1 MIWTKRPRIDTLC
14 AVGFCL
20 EHFMPR
26 KSSQGE
32 TQAYLELAEIIF
44 LTLAPDGTVSHINE
58 YGARLLG
65 YAPDEIIGLHWVD
78 KFVPERFR
86 NETQAV
92 LKAAVTSSA
101 EDSLH
106 FQSPVLAQNGREI
119 TIYWHYRCAPGS
131 KGSLVISTGVDITL
145 RSQAEQN
152 LEKVEARAN
161 AVLNS
166 VIDAIINIDAR
177 GTIQMF
183 NPAAVKMF
191 GYGREEVLGKNV
203 SLLMGTPHRDKHDG
217 YIHNYLHTGDAK
229 IIGIGREL
237 MARKKDGSEFPIHL
251 TVTEVT
257 GTGQRSFTGIIRDLT
272 ERSESLHRL
281 RQRDDE
287 IRETR
292 ERLAHMERL
301 GSLNAM
307 TAGIAHEL
315 NQPLA
320 AITTYAQACYRLV
333 GSEMDEPEELKRALK
348 KIDEQVGRAA
358 QVIRRLRTLVN
369 KRESVREITHV
380 NNLIAETVEI
390 ARIDSRARDIEFSM
404 VLEPALSPMQVDP
417 VQIQQVILNL
427 VLNSIDALEVR
438 NPGERRINIS
448 SSALPEGG
456 IRVGVRDNGIG
467 LMGESR
473 DRIFSP
479 FFSTKSKGMGMG
491 LHISHSII
499 AAHGGNLSYNS
510 GNPGTEFYFT
520 LPPES
525 GA

>member
-1 MIWTKRPRIDTLC
+1 MR
-14 AVGFCL
+14 
-20 EHFMPR
+20 R
-26 KSSQGE
+26 KISQDE

-44 LTLAPDGTVSHINE
+44 LTLAPDGTVFHINE

-65 YAPDEIIGLHWVD
+65 YAIDEITGRHWIED
-78 KFVPERFR
+78 FIPERFR
-86 NETQAV
+86 GEAEAV
-92 LKAAVTSSA
+92 FNAAVASSA
-101 EDSLH
+101 DDSLH
-106 FQSPVLAQNGREI
+106 FQSPALAKGGREI
-119 TIYWHYRCAPGS
+119 MVYWHYRCTRSA
-131 KGSLVISTGVDITL
+131 KGRLVISTGVDITL

-177 GTIQMF
+177 GTVQMF

-191 GYGREEVLGKNV
+191 GYRRDEVLGKNV
-203 SLLMGTPHRDKHDG
+203 SLLMGAPHREKHDG

-272 ERSESLHRL
+272 ERSDSERRL

-292 ERLAHMERL
+292 ERIAHMERL

-307 TAGIAHEL
+307 TVGIAHEL

-320 AITTYAQACYRLV
+320 AITTYAQACFRMV
-333 GSEMDEPEELKRALK
+333 DSDMNEPEELKRALK
-348 KIDEQVGRAA
+348 KIDDQVGRAA

-369 KRESVREITHV
+369 KRESVRELTHI

-390 ARIDSRARDIEFSM
+390 ARIDGRARDIEFA
-404 VLEPALSPMQVDP
+404 VALEPTLPPVQVDA

-427 VLNSIDALEVR
+427 LLNSIDALEVR
-438 NPGERRINIS
+438 EPAERRISIS
-448 SSALPEGG
+448 SSVSPEGG
-456 IRVGVRDNGIG
+456 IRVSVRDNGIG
-467 LMGESR
+467 LAADSK

-499 AAHGGNLSYNS
+499 TAHGGNLSYNAA
-510 GNPGTEFYFT
+510 NPGAEFYFV
-520 LPPES
+520 LPAGN

>member
-1 MIWTKRPRIDTLC
+1 MRQKT
-14 AVGFCL
+14 
-20 EHFMPR
+20 
-26 KSSQGE
+26 SQVE

-44 LTLAPDGTVSHINE
+44 LTLAPDGTVLHINE
-58 YGARLLG
+58 YGAHLLG
-65 YAPDEIIGLHWVD
+65 YAVDEIVGGRWIEH
-78 KFVPERFR
+78 FVPERFR
-86 NETQAV
+86 GETATMFNV
-92 LKAAVTSSA
+92 AVTSGA
-101 EDSLH
+101 EESLH
-106 FQSPVLAQNGREI
+106 FQSPVLAKGGREI
-119 TIYWHYRCAPGS
+119 TIYWHFRCERNA
-131 KGSLVISTGVDITL
+131 KGGFLISTGVDITQ

-166 VIDAIINIDAR
+166 VVDAIINIDAR

-191 GYGREEVLGKNV
+191 GYRRDEVLGKNV
-203 SLLMGTPHRDKHDG
+203 SLLMGAPHRERHDG
-217 YIHNYLHTGDAK
+217 YIHNYQATGDAK

-272 ERSESLHRL
+272 ERSESERRL

-292 ERLAHMERL
+292 ERIAHMERL

-307 TAGIAHEL
+307 TVGIAHEL

-320 AITTYAQACYRLV
+320 AITTYAQACYRMV
-333 GSEMDEPEELKRALK
+333 DANMDEPEELKRALK

-369 KRESVREITHV
+369 KRESVRELTHI
-380 NNLIAETVEI
+380 NNLISETVEI
-390 ARIDSRARDIEFSM
+390 ARIDGRVRDVEFASE
-404 VLEPALSPMQVDP
+404 LEPSLPAAQVDP

-427 VLNSIDALEVR
+427 VLNSIDALEAR
-438 NPGERRINIS
+438 DPGKRRINIS
-448 SSALPEGG
+448 SCLLPEGT

-467 LMGESR
+467 LMEDCK
-473 DRIFSP
+473 DRLFSP

-499 AAHGGNLSYNS
+499 AAHGGNLSYQAADPA
-510 GNPGTEFYFT
+510 PGAEFYFV
-520 LPPES
+520 LPV
-525 GA
+525 GV

>member
-1 MIWTKRPRIDTLC
+1 MQQK
-14 AVGFCL
+14 F
-20 EHFMPR
+20 
-26 KSSQGE
+26 SQGE
-32 TQAYLELAEIIF
+32 TQAYLDLAEIIF
-44 LTLAPDGTVSHINE
+44 LTLAPDGTVSHINK
-58 YGARLLG
+58 YGAHLLG
-65 YAPDEIIGLHWVD
+65 YAPAEIVGQRWLD
-78 KFVPERFR
+78 QFVPERFR
-86 NETQAV
+86 NETEAV
-92 LKAAVTSSA
+92 LKAAVASSA

-106 FQSPVLAQNGREI
+106 FQSPVLAKGGREI
-119 TIYWHYRCAPGS
+119 TVYWHYRCVPNAQGR
-131 KGSLVISTGVDITL
+131 LVISTGVDITL

-191 GYGREEVLGKNV
+191 GYRADEVLGKNV
-203 SLLMGTPHRDKHDG
+203 SLLMGAPHRERHDG
-217 YIHNYLHTGDAK
+217 YIHNYQATGDAK

-237 MARKKDGSEFPIHL
+237 MARKKDGGEFPIHL

-272 ERSESLHRL
+272 ERSESQRRL

-320 AITTYAQACYRLV
+320 AITTYAQACYRMV
-333 GSEMDEPEELKRALK
+333 GTDMGEPDELKRALK

-369 KRESVREITHV
+369 KRESVRESTHI
-380 NNLIAETVEI
+380 NNLITETIEI
-390 ARIDSRARDIEFSM
+390 ARIDGRARDIEFKAA
-404 VLEPALSPMQVDP
+404 LEPSLPPVQVDS

-438 NPGERRINIS
+438 DPAERRISIS
-448 SSALPEGG
+448 SAVLPEGG
-456 IRVGVRDNGIG
+456 IRIGVRDNGIG
-467 LMGESR
+467 LMEESK
-473 DRIFSP
+473 DRLFSP

-499 AAHGGNLSYNS
+499 AAHGGNLSYNPV
-510 GNPGTEFYFT
+510 NPGAEFYFT
-520 LPPES
+520 LPPDS
-525 GA
+525 GV